1 MADPVSQSELSDILP
16 IVSAPWVL
24 QEQMEY
30 SGLGT
35 GEVLAAKLAPSRWKA
50 DVVLTQMGHL
60 EARAIQAKLEALDG
74 PIGNFYLASPT
85 NSYPAAYPNA
95 SWPGNVVG
103 TVTAKGNTLTKT
115 FERKGAS
122 VNPDGAM
129 FVTRSGIATVFDID
143 GVLKTVAANNPR
155 FMYDPA
161 IINLLLQ
168 SENLSARGAN
178 LWNPLGI
185 DAVLQNAKFRSHN
198 VFKLVE
204 DNQLSSHYFRGTS
217 KALTANDTR
226 VTVTIAA
233 KAGERNFLRLSS
245 IVNNAGSE
253 ANNFVHFDLLTGSVS
268 NSPGSTLLAYS
279 CTSAGEGWWIC
290 SATYSNAGAIGTARI
305 YVGMGTT
312 ATNATYQG
320 DGVSGLYI
328 SEPSFNLTSGP
339 VEYVP
344 TTTAPAAK
352 SLGLIIEPTRTNVV
366 TNSVLPGSGSNWTV
380 SNATRTVLSSGGP
393 DGGQCVQLTENTS
406 EGEHRILFGVS
417 AYTANPQI
425 DFWHTVLLKLAPGS
439 IKKWVYAWCGSFA
452 NHSQRTNAY
461 VNLETGELGTVSG
474 AGGPEA
480 RIKRLADG
488 WIAVSLKGRTGGT
501 GTGNVQIVVNTV
513 DSNGGSTSNIG
524 DGVSGY
530 LTAYWQTEEGLEP
543 TSLIPNH
550 TSSPATRGVE
560 SVLFYNDGGNDWTL
574 DAVPAIARRKLV
586 GSLNIAGY
594 TGHIGGYEAKLTVPV
609 KALPGVTVDLKGVN
623 NKSLSLKGLPA
634 GFKITGGDM
643 FAIDYGANPIRR
655 YLGRVVSGAVASGN
669 GVTDLIEVR
678 PHLPTGLTAGLA
690 VNFVKPAAKVFI
702 LPESLQVQA
711 NAKTT
716 NISFSVA
723 QRP

>member
-103 TVTAKGNTLTKT
+103 TVTAKGNALTKT
-115 FERKGAS
+115 FARKGAG

-161 IINLLLQ
+161 EVNYAWPSEDFSTSQWTKNSGLLGSQRQQGGITLTKFIANTVNGTHSLQQNRAVSGVQTVTSSFYVVRDELFGCNIRCADSIGFLGRAGFRLDDVTSTTEAGITATIINLGGGL
-168 SENLSARGAN
+168 
-178 LWNPLGI
+178 
-185 DAVLQNAKFRSHN
+185 FR
-198 VFKLVE
+198 V
-204 DNQLSSHYFRGTS
+204 
-217 KALTANDTR
+217 
-226 VTVTIAA
+226 
-233 KAGERNFLRLSS
+233 
-245 IVNNAGSE
+245 
-253 ANNFVHFDLLTGSVS
+253 
-268 NSPGSTLLAYS
+268 
-279 CTSAGEGWWIC
+279 
-290 SATYSNAGAIGTARI
+290 SATYVTRVGSTAANCQLELKSLSNTVTFAGDN
-305 YVGMGTT
+305 VM
-312 ATNATYQG
+312 
-320 DGVSGLYI
+320 GLYAGGAQLEI
-328 SEPSFNLTSGP
+328 SYTPTSYTKTVTGP
-339 VEYVP
+339 V
-344 TTTAPAAK
+344 AK
-352 SLGLIIEPTRTNVV
+352 ALGLLVEPTRTNVI

-380 SNATRTVLSSGGP
+380 SNAMRTVLSSGGP

-452 NHSQRTNAY
+452 NHSQRSNAY

-513 DSNGGSTSNIG
+513 DSNGAATSNLG
-524 DGVSGY
+524 DGLSGY

-543 TSLIPNH
+543 TSLIPNN

-574 DAVPAIARRKLV
+574 DAVPAIAPRKLV
-586 GSLNIAGY
+586 GSLNIVGY
-594 TGHIGGYEAKLTVPV
+594 AGHIGGYEAKLAVPV
-609 KALPGVTVDLKGVN
+609 KALPGVTVDLKGMN

-643 FAIDYGANPIRR
+643 FAIDYGANPVRR

-678 PHLPTGLTAGLA
+678 PHLPAGLTAGLA

-702 LPESLQVQA
+702 LPESLKVQA